1 VITAPSTAGIEE
13 NEFKSFFKASYN
25 SEKNG
30 VQLNFN
36 SLKADRIHINVV
48 DLTGK
53 SVIARNIGIAKI
65 GENSEFVSFANQLP
79 KGYYVVNMFLNNK
92 ALSSKIVVQ

>member
-1 VITAPSTAGIEE
+1 M
-13 NEFKSFFKASYN
+13 
-25 SEKNG
+25 
-30 VQLNFN
+30 
-36 SLKADRIHINVV
+36 KADKIYINVV

-53 SVIARNIGIAKI
+53 SVVARNIGIAKI